1 VRPEHLVHL
10 ACPECRRSLQIEEV
24 TARTDERIVQG
35 SLSCSSCSKRW
46 PIVRSIPRFVDRT
59 NYAQSFGEQWDRF
72 PRTLYDSHNGLT
84 LYRDR
89 FFRASRWPERMDGEL
104 ILEAGCGPGAFTE
117 IVCKTGATV
126 VSFDLSG
133 AVDVNFREN
142 GADPNLLIVQADLLH
157 PPVRPRAFDRV
168 FCFGVIQHTPDP
180 KASFHSLVQLPR
192 QEGLI
197 AVDCYR
203 KLSRRRWWTSY
214 YRWRWLT
221 RRMKPALVRALC
233 RIWVTVSWPIVTT
246 LWKLPGD
253 GGRNLARYV
262 FLIRDSF
269 RRKQLDVTPK
279 FEREWAVMQLVDQLT
294 AHFDDPQTVEAVR
307 AWFTEAQLDEV
318 DVAPGDNGIVGRGRV
333 RGATS
338 PPPSR

>member
-1 VRPEHLVHL
+1 MT
-10 ACPECRRSLQIEEV
+10 
-24 TARTDERIVQG
+24 TAIYPG
-35 SLSCSSCSKRW
+35 SFDPITHGHVS
-46 PIVRSIPRFVDRT
+46 IVRSGLVCFDKLVVAVLENPRKKALFPVDTRVVVLEK
-59 NYAQSFGEQWDRF
+59 AI
-72 PRTLYDSHNGLT
+72 
-84 LYRDR
+84 RDEGIDP
-89 FFRASRWPERMDGEL
+89 SQ
-104 ILEAGCGPGAFTE
+104 
-117 IVCKTGATV
+117 ATV

-142 GADPNLLIVQADLLH
+142 GAHPNLLIIQADLLH

-180 KASFHSLVQLPR
+180 KASFQSLVQLPR
-192 QEGLI
+192 REGLI
-197 AVDCYR
+197 AIDCYR
-203 KLSRRRWWTSY
+203 ELSTRRWWTSY

-221 RRMKPALVRALC
+221 TRMKPALVRALC

-262 FLIRDSF
+262 FLIRDTF
-269 RRKQLDVTPK
+269 RRKRLDVTPK

-294 AHFDDPQTVEAVR
+294 AHYDQPQTVAAVR
-307 AWFTEAQLDEV
+307 TWFTDAQLDEV

-333 RGATS
+333 PAAS
-338 PPPSR
+338 NPPPSR